1 MLVSPLMRPAPLLRQ
16 SSCLGRCAFFD
27 AVGLLL
33 SGRVFSLDPSELPG
47 DLDTA
52 ARAARRGHFERLLR
66 DGGWRRL
73 HHAAPPDLT
82 HARVWVAERLV
93 ERVPWTMGVLVL
105 CHARVRVGAE
115 RPRTE
120 CRGGGRTFGENRVG
134 DLEVEDLGLAGS
146 QRVSHGSPSSRK
158 SQYGKSSRSPLGA
171 DPVLVKL
178 KLDGARLGH
187 VATVGTHALDH
198 SRELGGDLR
207 GISPHSSIR
216 LRHSRHGMHVE
227 LDPALTWTVTQQS
240 SFFLPP
246 WMPTLSLTTEL
257 KGMMIAPSLSP
268 LMTPG
273 QPVSALALG

>member
-27 AVGLLL
+27 AAGLLL

-105 CHARVRVGAE
+105 CHARVRVGAK

-120 CRGGGRTFGENRVG
+120 GRGGGRTLGENRVG
-134 DLEVEDLGLAGS
+134 DLEVEDLGLAES
-146 QRVSHGSPSSRK
+146 QRCQPRIGIVEEEK
-158 SQYGKSSRSPLGA
+158 SEQSKSSHSPLGA

-207 GISPHSSIR
+207 GISQRSSNPF
-216 LRHSRHGMHVE
+216 LRRGHDM
-227 LDPALTWTVTQQS
+227 QS
-240 SFFLPP
+240 
-246 WMPTLSLTTEL
+246 
-257 KGMMIAPSLSP
+257 GA
-268 LMTPG
+268 
-273 QPVSALALG
+273 